1 VLRTMSKPTYEGCG
15 DENLSGVFAELE
27 VEREGIGD
35 GASKSGEPHDHH
47 HLLRDLGGTPS
58 VAEHY
63 KIKCYSKLK
72 FMQEC

>member
-1 VLRTMSKPTYEGCG
+1 VLRTMSKTTYQGCG

-27 VEREGIGD
+27 VEREGVCD

-58 VAEHY
+58 IIEHY
-63 KIKCYSKLK
+63 KIEYYMKQK
-72 FMQEC
+72 FMQE

>member
-1 VLRTMSKPTYEGCG
+1 MLITMSKTTYQGCG

-27 VEREGIGD
+27 VEREGVGD

-58 VAEHY
+58 IIEHC
-63 KIKCYSKLK
+63 KIGYYTNLNFK
-72 FMQEC
+72 EE